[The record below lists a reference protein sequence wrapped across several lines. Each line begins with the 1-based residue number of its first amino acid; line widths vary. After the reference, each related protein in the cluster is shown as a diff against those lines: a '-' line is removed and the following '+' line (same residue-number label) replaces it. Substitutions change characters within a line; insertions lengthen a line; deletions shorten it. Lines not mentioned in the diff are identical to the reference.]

1 MSPRSE
7 LNSKRAVPFRPLLLA
22 IKLSKYVVNRK
33 WKHHLPGMKISQS
46 AIFYEDTIRWS
57 PSISSS
63 SSSILLGRE
72 VDRYFSIKTTD
83 WRISSFCLYNYC
95 QPISEHFWQ
104 SASDNEHTR
113 VFRKD
118 VPRVSFSLLGYTR
131 GLAATP
137 DRTYYCRWRMR
148 R

>member
-7 LNSKRAVPFRPLLLA
+7 LNSKRAVPFWPLLLA

-95 QPISEHFWQ
+95 QPIKEHFWQ
-104 SASDNEHTR
+104 RTHASISEGCTACELLSAGIHAWLSSHSWPN
-113 VFRKD
+113 
-118 VPRVSFSLLGYTR
+118 LLLSMTHAP
-131 GLAATP
+131 LTW
-137 DRTYYCRWRMR
+137 D
-148 R
+148 